1 MGVPEKIKAIEDE
14 IGRTQLNKATE
25 HHIGLLKAKIA
36 KLKREQEAIQ
46 IKKSSKKSDG
56 FSVRR
61 TGDATV
67 VFIGL
72 PSVGKSTLLNKL
84 TGSRSTVGAFQFT
97 TLTVVPGIMKHRG
110 AQIQLLDLPG
120 IIKGASSGKGLGKRV
135 LSVARSADLVL
146 LVLDVFHPNDEKVLI
161 KELDNIGIK
170 LNQKPPNII
179 IEKSSS
185 GGISIVK
192 QVKMTKIVKA
202 ENKHLDELG
211 RLFNLYRI
219 FYEEDDDLEKA
230 SKYISARFNDG
241 DSMIFV
247 AENDDELSG
256 FVQLYP
262 SYCSV
267 SAVPILILY
276 DLFVDHSK
284 RSKGIGRSLMNAA
297 RDFARENGYK
307 RLELSTAKDIYIGQ
321 SLYESLGYEVDQ
333 EFLHYSLEID

>member
-1 MGVPEKIKAIEDE
+1 MCIRD
-14 IGRTQLNKATE
+14 
-25 HHIGLLKAKIA
+25 
-36 KLKREQEAIQ
+36 
-46 IKKSSKKSDG
+46 S
-56 FSVRR
+56 
-61 TGDATV
+61 
-67 VFIGL
+67 
-72 PSVGKSTLLNKL
+72 
-84 TGSRSTVGAFQFT
+84 
-97 TLTVVPGIMKHRG
+97 
-110 AQIQLLDLPG
+110 
-120 IIKGASSGKGLGKRV
+120 
-135 LSVARSADLVL
+135 
-146 LVLDVFHPNDEKVLI
+146 
-161 KELDNIGIK
+161 
-170 LNQKPPNII
+170 
-179 IEKSSS
+179 
-185 GGISIVK
+185 
-192 QVKMTKIVKA
+192 
-202 ENKHLDELG
+202 
-211 RLFNLYRI
+211 LYRI

-307 RLELSTAKDIYIGQ
+307 RLELSTAKDNYIGQ

>member
-1 MGVPEKIKAIEDE
+1 M
-14 IGRTQLNKATE
+14 
-25 HHIGLLKAKIA
+25 
-36 KLKREQEAIQ
+36 
-46 IKKSSKKSDG
+46 
-56 FSVRR
+56 
-61 TGDATV
+61 
-67 VFIGL
+67 
-72 PSVGKSTLLNKL
+72 
-84 TGSRSTVGAFQFT
+84 
-97 TLTVVPGIMKHRG
+97 
-110 AQIQLLDLPG
+110 
-120 IIKGASSGKGLGKRV
+120 
-135 LSVARSADLVL
+135 
-146 LVLDVFHPNDEKVLI
+146 
-161 KELDNIGIK
+161 
-170 LNQKPPNII
+170 
-179 IEKSSS
+179 
-185 GGISIVK
+185 
-192 QVKMTKIVKA
+192 
-202 ENKHLDELG
+202 
-211 RLFNLYRI
+211 FNLYRI

-276 DLFVDHSK
+276 DLFVDHSR

-307 RLELSTAKDIYIGQ
+307 RLELSTAKDNYIGQ